1 MTTTSWYRKQ
11 QEHESSKETISFLLR
26 RKDLV
31 QTKNISRLTTK
42 IVFSS
47 LESEKTSKSTQPV
60 QDKFRKAPR
69 LAAELD
75 TPGSQLDPSHSLVS
89 TSTGSASPSKLSWTH
104 YSNTSDFRKGLKQ
117 VRGCVILRISRF
129 DRLATLHLPRDSLK
143 EKERWL
149 TIHGT
154 GKSTCT
160 KLPRVRSCWFR
171 ADLGRRFP
179 SYH

>member
-117 VRGCVILRISRF
+117 IGNIAPAPRFSQREGKVVNNPRHGEINLYKAPQGEILLVQSGPGEAIS
-129 DRLATLHLPRDSLK
+129 
-143 EKERWL
+143 
-149 TIHGT
+149 
-154 GKSTCT
+154 
-160 KLPRVRSCWFR
+160 KLPLRYVTEVGGCW
-171 ADLGRRFP
+171 G
-179 SYH
+179 